1 MRTHADGKNPSKKMT
16 TLFEINGSEVPE
28 QHGIFEFVPQ
38 QILSKVQWKTAA
50 LGKPT
55 GERSTHEVLW
65 DHKWKEPVTYSP
77 DILKEFTL

>member
-38 QILSKVQWKTAA
+38 QILSKVQ
-50 LGKPT
+50 
-55 GERSTHEVLW
+55 
-65 DHKWKEPVTYSP
+65 
-77 DILKEFTL
+77 